1 MTLENI
7 YYVSQTIAVFAI
19 LVSLVFVGFQIRQNT
34 KAIKATSHHAITDS
48 FNQLNALVGTD
59 SKAGRIWRVGL
70 IGAEGLD
77 EDEQMSFSYLC
88 LGYMR
93 ILETLY
99 FQYKNGTMEA
109 ELFESEKRS
118 LTWASSFPGF
128 RAWWSGNTISFS
140 DEFRAFIDVIVQ
152 STVTEKDKQEPAA

>member
-7 YYVSQTIAVFAI
+7 YYVGQTIAVFAI

-34 KAIKATSHHAITDS
+34 KALKATSHHAITDS
-48 FNQLNALVGTD
+48 FNQLNALIGTD
-59 SKAGRIWRVGL
+59 PKAGRIWRVGL
-70 IGAEGLD
+70 IGGEDLD

-99 FQYKNGTMEA
+99 FQHKNGTMEA

-118 LTWASSFPGF
+118 LIWASSYPGF
-128 RAWWSGNTISFS
+128 RAWWASNTISFS

-152 STVTEKDKQEPAA
+152 SSVTEKDKQEPAT